1 LEDGVA
7 LAGMG
12 AWAAPTGLVAM
23 VVAQDPAM
31 VATAPTGLVAMVV
44 AQDPA
49 MVAATMVP
57 AFLPSPY
64 LAA

>member
-1 LEDGVA
+1 MEDGVV

-31 VATAPTGLVAMVV
+31 VAAAPTGPAPPVAMAVV
-44 AQDPA
+44 GGS
-49 MVAATMVP
+49 VP
-57 AFLPSPY
+57 PSP
-64 LAA
+64 